1 MIMSLIAQS
10 FGNKGKAKGGN
21 LSFNVKGGG
30 GGNVQGKPIYS
41 VMAAGWFC
49 EKFNWIGKVENV
61 KPVL

>member
-30 GGNVQGKPIYS
+30 GGMSK
-41 VMAAGWFC
+41 
-49 EKFNWIGKVENV
+49 ENQYIV
-61 KPVL
+61 